1 MLLIED
7 IYIVFSSSPEP
18 ESQLSFSN
26 RNVSGVRTS
35 VCRKLFT
42 FSTSFLYF
50 RTTACKVTKLTTN
63 ALLWALMK
71 CSIFLKQL

>member
-18 ESQLSFSN
+18 ESQLSFSD

-42 FSTSFLYF
+42 FSTSFSEPLHAKSPSLPQMLFYGP
-50 RTTACKVTKLTTN
+50 
-63 ALLWALMK
+63 
-71 CSIFLKQL
+71 